1 MSNEKERKEKN
12 ENYEEDAEQI
22 RWELNEIRDD
32 LIDELDDLTDEFK
45 EEIEDLIEESEEVKD
60 ELREDLEDLEGERES
75 LLNEIGDVRKG
86 LEDLGDN
93 AQERIEKTRERLEQ
107 LTEKIHK
114 YEYKLREKVR
124 KRLEK
129 ARKKAVKRIN
139 ISVDPEMSEE
149 WKDWAEGLGASV
161 SELVR
166 KSMKFVKNNIGDITK
181 LEDFGRKMGKM
192 GVEIEKAV
200 KNSGIEKLGDKLGEK
215 IEKQIKKGKSKVHIA
230 TVQEIDKER
239 IKKRVDGLVKLY
251 KSLPIDKLAQ
261 AMEISLEEA
270 ENLIYELVAE
280 DIKGQ
285 LEEGVFKFTDTS
297 EEVLEEVIS
306 KLFEMIDKM

>member
-1 MSNEKERKEKN
+1 MSNEKERKERN
-12 ENYEEDAEQI
+12 ENYEEDAEKI

-32 LIDELDDLTDEFK
+32 LMDELDDLHDEFK

-60 ELREDLEDLEGERES
+60 ELREELEELTEEREA

-93 AQERIEKTRERLEQ
+93 AQERIEKTRERLEH

-166 KSMKFVKNNIGDITK
+166 KSMKFVKNNIGDISK
-181 LEDFGRKMGKM
+181 LEDFGKKMGKM
-192 GVEIEKAV
+192 GVEIERVV
-200 KNSGIEKLGDKLGEK
+200 KDSGIEKLGEKLGEK
-215 IEKQIKKGKSKVHIA
+215 IEKQIQGKKGKSRVHMAIL
-230 TVQEIDKER
+230 QEPDKER
-239 IKKRVDGLVKLY
+239 IKKRVSGLIKLH

-261 AMEISLEEA
+261 AIDKSYEEA

-280 DIKGQ
+280 DIEGE
-285 LEEGVFKFTDTS
+285 LEEGVFKFTSPS
-297 EEVLEEVIS
+297 EEVIQ
-306 KLFEMIDKM
+306 KLYEMIDNM

>member
-1 MSNEKERKEKN
+1 
-12 ENYEEDAEQI
+12 
-22 RWELNEIRDD
+22 
-32 LIDELDDLTDEFK
+32 
-45 EEIEDLIEESEEVKD
+45 KD
-60 ELREDLEDLEGERES
+60 ELKEELEELKEERIT
-75 LLNEIGDVRKG
+75 LLNEIGDVRDS
-86 LEDLGDN
+86 LENLGDN
-93 AQERIEKTRERLEQ
+93 AQERIEKTRERLEH

-181 LEDFGRKMGKM
+181 LEQFGREMGKM
-192 GVEIEKAV
+192 GADIGRAV
-200 KNSGIEKLGDKLGEK
+200 KNSGIEKLGEK
-215 IEKQIKKGKSKVHIA
+215 IEKQIGGKKGKSKVHMAILQA
-230 TVQEIDKER
+230 PDKER
-239 IKKRVDGLVKLY
+239 IKKRVSGLIKLHN
-251 KSLPIDKLAQ
+251 SLPIDKLAQ
-261 AMEISLEEA
+261 AIDKSYEEA

-280 DIKGQ
+280 DVEGE
-285 LEEGVFKFTDTS
+285 LEEGVFKFTNPS
-297 EEVLEEVIS
+297 EQVIQ
-306 KLFEMIDKM
+306 KLFEMINNM